1 MRCGVLSDMRIAFR
15 NGVGAFWY
23 NFMSFR
29 SGTLR
34 RRLDRYR
41 MVATAFLTAF
51 LLLPAAW
58 ASAQDTS
65 AQEQR
70 KKQLEHEISLINEK
84 LSETNASSRNA
95 LSSLALVNKKIEN
108 RKELLAQSRK
118 TERAYSDRIYLKQRE
133 INKMQSRLD
142 TLSSHYEKLVL
153 SAYRHR
159 DTRLWYMYILSSDN
173 IGQAYRRYGYF
184 KSLSASISEESRKV
198 VAAKEELE
206 KERNELSALKNEAAA
221 VSASISAELKSLEKD
236 QAQAQKLVTTLN
248 RQKSKYTKQLDAKRA
263 EVRRLNAQIESMLRS
278 AVRSGK
284 SSSAS
289 GSKNKT
295 VIDVKLDAEFSKNKG
310 KLPWPVEG
318 VVVEHFGQNYHP
330 VYKNVK
336 LPYSNG
342 VSIETR
348 KNESARAIFDGE
360 VQQIVVVPGYNQCVL
375 VRHGSYFSF
384 YCKLKNVS
392 VKAGQKVKVGDV
404 IGTVDTIGGD
414 TQLHLQIWRE
424 MTPQNPELWLK

>member
-1 MRCGVLSDMRIAFR
+1 MLRGVLSDMRFELR
-15 NGVGAFWY
+15 N
-23 NFMSFR
+23 S
-29 SGTLR
+29 TLR
-34 RRLDRYR
+34 GGGVLNTSSSTKN
-41 MVATAFLTAF
+41 VHLLVTAVFLIAF
-51 LLLPAAW
+51 LLLPAGW
-58 ASAQDTS
+58 TSASAQDTS
-65 AQEQR
+65 AQEKR
-70 KKQLEHEISLINEK
+70 KKQLEQEISLINEK

-133 INKMQSRLD
+133 INNMQSRLD

-173 IGQAYRRYGYF
+173 LGQAYRRYGYF
-184 KSLSASISEESRKV
+184 KSLSSSISEESRKV
-198 VAAKEELE
+198 IAAKEELE
-206 KERNELSALKNEAAA
+206 KEKNELSALKNEAAA

-236 QAQAQKLVTTLN
+236 QAQAQKLVMTLN
-248 RQKSKYTKQLDAKRA
+248 RQKSKYNKQLDAKKA

-284 SSSAS
+284 GSSA
-289 GSKNKT
+289 SKNKT
-295 VIDVKLDAEFSKNKG
+295 VIDEKLDAEFSKNKG

-318 VVVEHFGQNYHP
+318 FIVEHFGQNYHP

-348 KNESARAIFDGE
+348 KNVAAHAIFDGE

-404 IGTVDTIGGD
+404 IGTVDNIGGD
-414 TQLHLQIWRE
+414 TQLHLQIWKE

>member
-1 MRCGVLSDMRIAFR
+1 MRGSLSNMRIAFR
-15 NGVGAFWY
+15 NGAGALG
-23 NFMSFR
+23 NSFMSFR

-51 LLLPAAW
+51 LMLPGWW

-65 AQEQR
+65 AQEKR
-70 KKQLEHEISLINEK
+70 KKQLEQEISLINEK
-84 LSETNASSRNA
+84 LSETNANSRNA

-159 DTRLWYMYILSSDN
+159 DTRLWYMYILSSEDL
-173 IGQAYRRYGYF
+173 GQAYRRYGYF
-184 KSLSASISEESRKV
+184 KSLSSSIAEESRKV
-198 VAAKEELE
+198 IAAKEELE

-248 RQKSKYTKQLDAKRA
+248 RQKSKYNKQLEAKRS

-284 SSSAS
+284 NSSSA
-289 GSKNKT
+289 SKNKT
-295 VIDVKLDAEFSKNKG
+295 VIDEKLDAEFSKNKG

-318 VVVEHFGQNYHP
+318 VIVERFGQNYHP

-342 VSIETR
+342 ISIETR
-348 KNESARAIFDGE
+348 KNEAVHAIFDGE

-392 VKAGQKVKVGDV
+392 VKAGQKVKVGEV

-414 TQLHLQIWRE
+414 TQLHIQIWKE

>member
-15 NGVGAFWY
+15 SRCFLA
-23 NFMSFR
+23 
-29 SGTLR
+29 
-34 RRLDRYR
+34 
-41 MVATAFLTAF
+41 AFLTAF
-51 LLLPAAW
+51 LMLPGW
-58 ASAQDTS
+58 WVSAQDTS
-65 AQEQR
+65 AQEKR
-70 KKQLEHEISLINEK
+70 KKQLEQEISLINEK
-84 LSETNASSRNA
+84 LSETNANSRNA

-159 DTRLWYMYILSSDN
+159 DTRLWYMYILSSEN
-173 IGQAYRRYGYF
+173 LGQAYRRYGYF
-184 KSLSASISEESRKV
+184 KSLSSSIAEESRKV
-198 VAAKEELE
+198 IAAKEELE

-248 RQKSKYTKQLDAKRA
+248 RQKSKYNKQLEAKRS

-284 SSSAS
+284 SSSSA
-289 GSKNKT
+289 SKNKT
-295 VIDVKLDAEFSKNKG
+295 VIDEKLDAEFSKNKG

-318 VVVEHFGQNYHP
+318 VIVEHFGQNYHP

-348 KNESARAIFDGE
+348 KNEAVHAIFDGE

-392 VKAGQKVKVGDV
+392 VKAGQKVKVGEV

-414 TQLHLQIWRE
+414 TQLHIQIWKE

>member
-1 MRCGVLSDMRIAFR
+1 MPDSLSNMRIAFR
-15 NGVGAFWY
+15 NRCFLA
-23 NFMSFR
+23 
-29 SGTLR
+29 
-34 RRLDRYR
+34 
-41 MVATAFLTAF
+41 AFLTAF
-51 LLLPAAW
+51 LMLSAGW
-58 ASAQDTS
+58 VSAQDTS
-65 AQEQR
+65 AQEKR
-70 KKQLEHEISLINEK
+70 KKQLEREISLINEK
-84 LSETNASSRNA
+84 LSETNANSRNA

-159 DTRLWYMYILSSDN
+159 DTRLWYMYILSSEN
-173 IGQAYRRYGYF
+173 LGQAYRRYGYF
-184 KSLSASISEESRKV
+184 KSLSSSIAEESRKV
-198 VAAKEELE
+198 IAAKEELE

-248 RQKSKYTKQLDAKRA
+248 RQKSKYNKQLEAKRS

-284 SSSAS
+284 SSSSA
-289 GSKNKT
+289 SKNKT
-295 VIDVKLDAEFSKNKG
+295 VIDEKLDAEFSKNKG

-318 VVVEHFGQNYHP
+318 VIVERFGQNYHP

-342 VSIETR
+342 ISIETR
-348 KNESARAIFDGE
+348 KNEAAHAIFDGE

-392 VKAGQKVKVGDV
+392 VKAGQKVKVGEV

-414 TQLHLQIWRE
+414 TQLHIQIWKE